1 VATTCSIC
9 KKEEPGRWR
18 CLVCARAGFDVLAC
32 SGVCRQRHE
41 RDGRHRQQLKL
52 ESRAGIKTLARDAV
66 WALLLAP

>member
-9 KKEEPGRWR
+9 KKDAPGQYR
-18 CLVCARAGFDVLAC
+18 CLVCARVGSVVLAC

-52 ESRAGIKTLARDAV
+52 ESRAGMKTLARDAV
-66 WALLLAP
+66 WASLLTP